1 LLLAGARARLAPGDR
16 DTLLGALQLLQRAEE
31 IPNLPPCRALWE
43 DRAAYHE
50 QLGDPVASAAART
63 RAEATPAAGARDR
76 YLLAMTHARAGRQ
89 DKAIAHLNEALRLN
103 PRHYWSCMQRGL
115 CYQERGEAALAAG
128 DFGACVGLWPD
139 FAWGYFNRACARALG
154 GKKTEAIEDYTAA

>member
-1 LLLAGARARLAPGDR
+1 AQDTMRAYEAGTVRALCLVNTTSDLRDHLREGRAVCEQTLNLFGVLDQPDWQDQDRWRRLAPEDQRRLAEDSRELLLLLAR
-16 DTLLGALQLLQRAEE
+16 
-31 IPNLPPCRALWE
+31 
-43 DRAAYHE
+43 
-50 QLGDPVASAAART
+50 
-63 RAEATPAAGARDR
+63 
-76 YLLAMTHARAGRQ
+76 ARAGRQ

-154 GKKTEAIEDYTAA
+154 GKKTEAIEDYT